1 MIVDMRL
8 ILLVGL
14 GVFVMAEIHHDFY
27 RLSPTENRIWATT
40 THFWKGMKQ
49 LTAVEMDLLD
59 LV

>member
-1 MIVDMRL
+1 
-8 ILLVGL
+8 
-14 GVFVMAEIHHDFY
+14 MAEIHHDFY